1 MVYALCH
8 DPRPQQGYKMEKDQ
22 SAGQPSMS
30 EIFSFPKVSLMTQLS
45 WRHSRDEIGKEVM
58 AEVGLEMGAGMRM
71 GLRQGP
77 GVQTR

>member
-1 MVYALCH
+1 
-8 DPRPQQGYKMEKDQ
+8 
-22 SAGQPSMS
+22 MS